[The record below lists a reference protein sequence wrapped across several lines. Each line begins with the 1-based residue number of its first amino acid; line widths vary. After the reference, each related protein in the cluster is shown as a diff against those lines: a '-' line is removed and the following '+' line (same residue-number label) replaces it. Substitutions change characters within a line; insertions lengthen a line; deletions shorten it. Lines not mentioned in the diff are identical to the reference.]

1 MKRWSSRS
9 LVMQL
14 CLFSVGILFSLMA
27 AFAVTNIYVRN
38 NEKQNMLY
46 MNEKILFQIQGKLE
60 DYYNKINHEAVTL
73 SYSPTTKRYFRQTE
87 LDRVISAKDL
97 ETVFANIMLLDEDI
111 AGISL
116 YDNSFI
122 CIASVGKEPN
132 RNTAAG
138 ESSDRI
144 EFGNSFID
152 GQSGRH
158 FFTVSYPVYDLE
170 DWQYGSQIG
179 TVVLVMK
186 TDSLKNFLLDSGV
199 TRNTELY
206 LLDDTGEIVESSQED
221 DKTISA
227 ERLQDDTGYQVRILE
242 TAINGWRLVS
252 RIPKKELY
260 RGTGGSMGLVIIAYG
275 IACAMI
281 GIMIWFF
288 YKNFIRRIYRMD
300 QFIREAAHESGKRM
314 EEQWEDEI
322 GRLVC
327 SLNQMLDD
335 RERMD
340 REIQDSQKKMYE
352 VELAEKQLQILAYRN
367 QINPHFLYNTF
378 DCIRGMALYYDMDD
392 IAEITMALSKVFR
405 YAVKEE
411 NIVTVRDEL
420 DYIREY
426 ATIIEYRFMDK
437 IEVEIDA
444 EEEILQNRVIRLM
457 LQPIVENAVF
467 HGLEQKLDDGCVTVT
482 VRRKLDRF
490 LMFLIEDNGC
500 GMEEEKLRQL
510 IGSLEDGMDRKGIG
524 LANIYQRLR
533 LFYGKDVVFEIKSE
547 PGKGTRVMIVVPDN
561 VESG

>member
-27 AFAVTNIYVRN
+27 AFVVTNVYVRN
-38 NEKQNMLY
+38 STKQNMLN

-87 LDRVISAKDL
+87 LDRVISAKDM
-97 ETVFANIMLLDEDI
+97 ETVFANIMLLDEDL

-122 CIASVGKEPN
+122 RIASVGKEPN
-132 RNTAAG
+132 RNIAAG
-138 ESSDRI
+138 ELPDRI
-144 EFGNSFID
+144 EFGDSFMEE
-152 GQSGRH
+152 QSGSI

-170 DWQYGSQIG
+170 NWQYGSQVG
-179 TVVLVMK
+179 TVVLVIK
-186 TDSLKNFLLDSGV
+186 TDSLKNFLSDSGV

-206 LLDDTGEIVESSQED
+206 LLDDKGEIVESSLEED
-221 DKTISA
+221 RAIQAKQ
-227 ERLQDDTGYQVRILE
+227 LQDDAGYQVRNLE
-242 TAINGWRLVS
+242 TAIDGWRIVS

-260 RGTGGSMGLVIIAYG
+260 SGAGGSMGLVIIAYG

-281 GIMIWFF
+281 GIMTWFF
-288 YKNFIRRIYRMD
+288 YRHFIRRIYKMD

-322 GRLVC
+322 GRVVC

-340 REIQDSQKKMYE
+340 REIQDSQKRMYE

-378 DCIRGMALYYDMDD
+378 ECIRGMALYHDMDD

-411 NIVTVRDEL
+411 NIVTVKDEL

-467 HGLEQKLDDGCVTVT
+467 HGLEQKLDDGCVMVT
-482 VRRKLDRF
+482 VRRKLERF
-490 LMFLIEDNGC
+490 IMFLIEDNGC
-500 GMEEEKLRQL
+500 GMEQEKLRQL

>member
-27 AFAVTNIYVRN
+27 AFVVTNVYVRN
-38 NEKQNMLY
+38 SAKQNMLN

-87 LDRVISAKDL
+87 LDRVISAKDM

-122 CIASVGKEPN
+122 RIASVGKEPN
-132 RNTAAG
+132 RNIAAG
-138 ESSDRI
+138 ELLNRI
-144 EFGNSFID
+144 EFGDSFMEE
-152 GQSGRH
+152 QSGSI

-170 DWQYGSQIG
+170 NWQYGSQVG
-179 TVVLVMK
+179 TVVLVIK
-186 TDSLKNFLLDSGV
+186 TDSLKNFLSDSGV

-206 LLDDTGEIVESSQED
+206 LLDDKGEIVESSLEED
-221 DKTISA
+221 RAMQAK
-227 ERLQDDTGYQVRILE
+227 RLQDDAGYQVRNLE
-242 TAINGWRLVS
+242 TAIDGWRIVS

-260 RGTGGSMGLVIIAYG
+260 SGAGGSRGLIIIAYG

-281 GIMIWFF
+281 GIMTWFF
-288 YKNFIRRIYRMD
+288 YRNFIRRIYKMD

-322 GRLVC
+322 GRVVC

-340 REIQDSQKKMYE
+340 KEIQDSQKRMYE

-378 DCIRGMALYYDMDD
+378 ECIRGMALYHDMDD

-411 NIVTVRDEL
+411 NIVTVKDEL

-467 HGLEQKLDDGCVTVT
+467 HGLEQKLDDGCVMVT
-482 VRRKLDRF
+482 VRRKLERF
-490 LMFLIEDNGC
+490 IMFLIEDNGC
-500 GMEEEKLRQL
+500 GMEQEKLRQL